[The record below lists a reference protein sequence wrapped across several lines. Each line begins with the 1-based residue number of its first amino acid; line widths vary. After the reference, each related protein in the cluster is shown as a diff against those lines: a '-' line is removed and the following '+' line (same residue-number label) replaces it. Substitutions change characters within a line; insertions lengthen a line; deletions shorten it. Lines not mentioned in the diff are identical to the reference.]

1 NTTNKPLG
9 AIDKIKNQLSYRL
22 GLCIVQSKSIM
33 DFIALPIR
41 LINIL
46 LGYYFEKKVKNV
58 IYKMQP
64 ELKSKPIEEYADYY
78 EALKIKKHLSYKIGK
93 TLLKHPF
100 TFIFRINA
108 IYKEYK
114 KDAKNNIY

>member
-1 NTTNKPLG
+1 
-9 AIDKIKNQLSYRL
+9 
-22 GLCIVQSKSIM
+22 CIVQSKSIM